1 MKIETSVIIPCF
13 NAELW
18 IREAINSAITQGFD
32 KAIEIIVVDDGSTD
46 NSAKIVENEFPFVN
60 LIKTENQ
67 GTSKARN
74 LGTKVSKGE
83 FIQYLDADDLLAP
96 GKLKRQ
102 LELIKNSAADVVYG
116 DWQKLIKA
124 EDGKYTE
131 SEIVKRKLEN
141 PEIDLFTDFW
151 CPPAVYLFRHS
162 IIEKIGGWNE
172 KLPVIQDARLAL
184 DCALHGANFL
194 YCPGIMAY
202 YRVHSASS
210 LSSRNSMAFNR
221 DILNNAVGIEDW
233 WINHGGINEER
244 KKSLLKVYGYAA
256 RVSFETD
263 KVTFERAFQALKR
276 FDRRY
281 IPERPRYLKFV
292 ALVFGY
298 RNAETIALW
307 YRRLKS
313 FVGNLIGINKR

>member
-1 MKIETSVIIPCF
+1 
-13 NAELW
+13 
-18 IREAINSAITQGFD
+18 
-32 KAIEIIVVDDGSTD
+32 
-46 NSAKIVENEFPFVN
+46 
-60 LIKTENQ
+60 
-67 GTSKARN
+67 
-74 LGTKVSKGE
+74 
-83 FIQYLDADDLLAP
+83 
-96 GKLKRQ
+96 
-102 LELIKNSAADVVYG
+102 
-116 DWQKLIKA
+116 
-124 EDGKYTE
+124 
-131 SEIVKRKLEN
+131 
-141 PEIDLFTDFW
+141 
-151 CPPAVYLFRHS
+151 
-162 IIEKIGGWNE
+162 
-172 KLPVIQDARLAL
+172 
-184 DCALHGANFL
+184 
-194 YCPGIMAY
+194 
-202 YRVHSASS
+202 
-210 LSSRNSMAFNR
+210 MAFNR